1 MTNEELVSRIVNSIK
16 ALNKD
21 EHISRRYILRTAR
34 NKAKFFMSQKL
45 RDISLFREDNLFTS
59 INCFELKPDE
69 IVRCNVVEFRRC
81 HSLMKSKCKLP
92 DLIYSKYGNSIDSI
106 VTIDGMTEFLPIDL
120 TQYRLNQK
128 RQYSNF
134 VKQNYFY
141 IQDGYLYLPDCEIE
155 AVDIVL
161 ITTEPE
167 LVDEISTC
175 NCNKDKNKENC
186 KSVWEH
192 NFVCS
197 DKLLEPVIQ
206 ETLRDILASNKQ
218 IVEDENPN
226 LTSIQ
231 KDKTIQ

>member
-1 MTNEELVSRIVNSIK
+1 MTNAELVSRIVNAIK

-21 EHISRRYILRTAR
+21 EHISRRYILNTAR
-34 NKAKFFMSQKL
+34 SKAKFLMSQKL
-45 RDISLFREDNLFTS
+45 TDISLFREDNLFTS

-69 IVRCNVVEFRRC
+69 IVRCSIVEFRRC

-92 DLIYSKYGNSIDSI
+92 ELVYSRFGNSIDSV

-128 RQYSNF
+128 RQHAKF

-141 IQDGYLYLPDCEIE
+141 VQDGYLYLPDSEIE
-155 AVDIVL
+155 AVDIIVL
-161 ITTEPE
+161 TTEPE
-167 LVDEISTC
+167 VADEVAGC
-175 NCNKDKNKENC
+175 NSKNDESEC
-186 KSVWEH
+186 KSVWDYE
-192 NFVCS
+192 FVCS

-206 ETLRDILASNKQ
+206 ETLKEILSSNKQ
-218 IVEDENPN
+218 IIEDENPN

-231 KDKTIQ
+231 KDRTTQ